1 MHEGLAVGKAQST
14 TFASDCLSDQEVFGL
29 GVVEASRV
37 ELVEFHVGD
46 PTAGPPGHG
55 DAIAG
60 GAVWITGIK
69 VDFAGAAGS
78 QHHKPGTEELDV
90 AGVPVQHISTDTSVA
105 GQKQLAMGDL
115 VNPNAVFQNIH
126 IWTLFDLLTEG
137 GGHYKAGRI
146 GRVDDAATAVASFF
160 SQVIGKAA
168 VVIAFFFS
176 EAHALFNKPL
186 NRIAAVF
193 DSEPYGVF
201 VAEARPGA

>member
-1 MHEGLAVGKAQST
+1 
-14 TFASDCLSDQEVFGL
+14 
-29 GVVEASRV
+29 
-37 ELVEFHVGD
+37 
-46 PTAGPPGHG
+46 
-55 DAIAG
+55 
-60 GAVWITGIK
+60 
-69 VDFAGAAGS
+69 
-78 QHHKPGTEELDV
+78 
-90 AGVPVQHISTDTSVA
+90 
-105 GQKQLAMGDL
+105 MGDQ

-146 GRVDDAATAVASFF
+146 GRVDDAATAVATFF

-168 VVIAFFFS
+168 VVIAFFFR

-201 VAEARPGA
+201 VAEARPGAQGIFNVGFNGIGLVQYGSNATLSLSRGATLQGGFAKDGDF